1 MMKKALFLAV
11 PLVAAGVALCG
22 CSGSPVAD
30 ALAGPEKLAQQDD
43 AYCRSIGA
51 AVGTPQYTN
60 CRLQV
65 TQMRETKH
73 NAARSAMMSGG
84 IVCNQIGTT
93 TICN

>member
-1 MMKKALFLAV
+1 MKKAIFLAL
-11 PLVAAGVALCG
+11 PAILAGLALSG
-22 CSGSPVAD
+22 CAGSPVGD

-51 AVGTPQYTN
+51 VAGTPQYTS

-84 IVCNQIGTT
+84 VVCNRFGTT
-93 TICN
+93 TVCN